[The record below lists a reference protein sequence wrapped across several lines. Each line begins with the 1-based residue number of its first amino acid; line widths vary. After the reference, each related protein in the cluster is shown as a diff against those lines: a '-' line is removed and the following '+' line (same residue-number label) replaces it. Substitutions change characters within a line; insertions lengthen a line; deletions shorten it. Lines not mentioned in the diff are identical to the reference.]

1 MYCCGVH
8 IYEQK
13 EMQTYTRKLH
23 ITCHYQ
29 NNINELNVYKKSF
42 LNRYNC
48 FRCRLTP
55 FPGAMPSLS
64 SFYFGFIYF
73 FFVFFYDLIVFF
85 FIMLASKTGLV
96 ASSILICTNS

>member
-29 NNINELNVYKKSF
+29 NNINELNVYKKAF
-42 LNRYNC
+42 
-48 FRCRLTP
+48 
-55 FPGAMPSLS
+55 
-64 SFYFGFIYF
+64 
-73 FFVFFYDLIVFF
+73 
-85 FIMLASKTGLV
+85 
-96 ASSILICTNS
+96 